1 MSFWCRDSLLYGL
14 HGLHTVA
21 VQVNDDGKYKVYNR
35 FNSDD
40 KHKFEEREYNS
51 IKEILING
59 DNHGKYICGYYLPQT
74 MG

>member
-1 MSFWCRDSLLYGL
+1 MSFWCRDSLFYGL

-21 VQVNDDGKYKVYNR
+21 VQINDDGRCVTYNR
-35 FNSDD
+35 FGKD
-40 KHKFEEREYNS
+40 ETIREYNS
-51 IKEILING
+51 FEEILING